1 MTEYEKF
8 LTRFVSAYADS
19 RKLLAVIC
27 GGGISLSRIAMVP
40 GSSKVLDAIWM
51 PYSEEE
57 TVSWLEQRSVTSE
70 YFSNHAVSGWAAK
83 ELWDALAYMHAS
95 PNKVAITSALTTNRV
110 RRGENQACIAVENEF
125 GSCEV
130 FHLKLDKL
138 PEEVYSDPIRPWADQ
153 KIFHKRQEEDELVA
167 TVAIKL
173 ATGFEKETLEG
184 EFENGNLRKVI

>member
-8 LTRFVSAYADS
+8 LVRFVNAYSDS
-19 RKLLAVIC
+19 RKLLAVVC

-57 TVSWLEQRSVTSE
+57 AVSWLEQRTTVE
-70 YFSNHAVSGWAAK
+70 YFSNQAVCGWAAK
-83 ELWDALAYMHAS
+83 ELWDALAHMHVN
-95 PNKVAITSALTTNRV
+95 PNKIAITSALTTNRA
-110 RRGENQACIAVENEF
+110 RRGENQAYIAVENEY
-125 GSCEV
+125 GHCEIYR
-130 FHLKLDKL
+130 LKLDKL
-138 PEEVYSDPIRPWADQ
+138 PESVYSDPIRPWADQ

-173 ATGFEKETLEG
+173 ATGFEKDTLKTDI
-184 EFENGNLRKVI
+184 ENGNLTKVL